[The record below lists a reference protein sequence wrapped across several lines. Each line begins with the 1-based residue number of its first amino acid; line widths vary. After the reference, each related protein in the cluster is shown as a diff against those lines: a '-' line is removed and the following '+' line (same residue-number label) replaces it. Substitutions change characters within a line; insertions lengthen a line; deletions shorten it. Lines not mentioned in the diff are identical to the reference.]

1 MKILIF
7 SDSHRKWKHMVSA
20 VETEHPD
27 AVIHLG
33 DVVRDAEELERRY
46 PSLSFIKVRGNC
58 DYDVFDLPEQRILE
72 LGGVRFL
79 VAHGHRYGVKSGLL
93 RYWMAARENQVDVAL
108 FGHTHCAYCE
118 EKSGIYL
125 LNPGSCGV
133 GTRLSY
139 GVVSILDKQPVCNVC
154 MLEK

>member
-1 MKILIF
+1 
-7 SDSHRKWKHMVSA
+7 MVSA

-46 PSLSFIKVRGNC
+46 PSLPVIKVRGNC

-125 LNPGSCGV
+125 LNPGSCGA
-133 GTRLSY
+133 GARLSY
-139 GVVSILDKQPVCNVC
+139 GMVSILDKKPVCNVC

>member
-1 MKILIF
+1 
-7 SDSHRKWKHMVSA
+7 MVSA

-46 PSLSFIKVRGNC
+46 PSLPVIKVRGNC
-58 DYDVFDLPEQRILE
+58 DYDVFDLPEQRVLE

-79 VAHGHRYGVKSGLL
+79 VSHGHRYGVKAGLL

-125 LNPGSCGV
+125 LNPGSCGA
-133 GTRLSY
+133 GARLSY
-139 GVVSILDKQPVCNVC
+139 GMVSILDKKPVCNVC

>member
-1 MKILIF
+1 
-7 SDSHRKWKHMVSA
+7 MVSA

-46 PSLSFIKVRGNC
+46 PSLPVIKVRGNC
-58 DYDVFDLPEQRILE
+58 DYDVFDLPEQRVLE

-79 VAHGHRYGVKSGLL
+79 VSHGHRYGVKSGLL

-125 LNPGSCGV
+125 LNPGSCGA
-133 GTRLSY
+133 GARLSY
-139 GVVSILDKQPVCNVC
+139 GMVSILDKKPVCNVC